1 MDTISDNH
9 HNMFE
14 KNTDYREADVNS
26 LPDFFLYNKRIF

>member
-14 KNTDYREADVNS
+14 KNRDYREADVNS
-26 LPDFFLYNKRIF
+26 LPDFLYNKIVK